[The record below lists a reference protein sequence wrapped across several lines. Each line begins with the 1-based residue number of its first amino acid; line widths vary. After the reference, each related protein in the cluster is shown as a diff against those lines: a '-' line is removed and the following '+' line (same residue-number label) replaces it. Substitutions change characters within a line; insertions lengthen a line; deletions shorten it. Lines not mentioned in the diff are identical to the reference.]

1 MATPFPGM
9 DPYLEHP
16 DLWRDVHHRLI
27 VALADDLAPRLRPR
41 YRVKV
46 EVRVYA
52 AMPDKL
58 GFIGVPDAGIIQVN
72 EPALAYRTPT
82 RPRTVELLVPDVVEE
97 GYLEI
102 QEVVSG
108 EVITVIEILS
118 PANKRSGEGRRFYE
132 TKRGLVLASATHL
145 VEIDLLRAYQ
155 PMPASSNGSST
166 HYRILVSHSHH
177 RPKADLYA
185 FDVQEPIPTFPMPLR
200 PAEEEPTIDLNQLLH
215 DLYDRAGYDLSIDY
229 HCQPV
234 PPFEEE
240 DAAWVEAL
248 LAPCHNT
255 SENPTGMPPLA
266 QP

>member
-1 MATPFPGM
+1 MPTPFPGM

-27 VALADDLAPRLRPR
+27 AALADDLAPRLRPH

-58 GFIGVPDAGIIQVN
+58 DFIGVPDAGIIQVN
-72 EPALAYRTPT
+72 EPAVAYRTPT
-82 RPRTVELLVPDVVEE
+82 RPRSVELLVPDVIEE

-118 PANKRSGEGRRFYE
+118 PANKRPGEGRRFYE

-145 VEIDLLRAYQ
+145 VEIDLLRAHQ
-155 PMPASSNGSST
+155 PMPASGNGSST
-166 HYRILVSHSHH
+166 HYRILVSRSPH

-185 FDVQEPIPTFPMPLR
+185 FDVQEPIPAVPL
-200 PAEEEPTIDLNQLLH
+200 PLQPGEEEPTVELNRILH

-229 HCQPV
+229 RREPT
-234 PPFEEE
+234 PPFDGEN
-240 DAAWVEAL
+240 ATWVEKLLAL
-248 LAPCHNT
+248 LRR
-255 SENPTGMPPLA
+255 
-266 QP
+266 

>member
-1 MATPFPGM
+1 M

-27 VALADDLAPRLRPR
+27 AAMADDLAPRLRPR

-58 GFIGVPDAGIIQVN
+58 GFIGVPDVGIIHVN
-72 EPALAYRTPT
+72 EPAVAYRPST
-82 RPRTVELLVPDVVEE
+82 RPRTVELLVPDVIEE

-145 VEIDLLRAYQ
+145 VEIDLLRAHQ
-155 PMPASSNGSST
+155 RMPASGNGSST

-185 FDVQEPIPTFPMPLR
+185 FDVQETTPAFPVPLK
-200 PAEEEPTIDLNQLLH
+200 PGEEEPTVELNRILH
-215 DLYDRAGYDLSIDY
+215 DLYDQAGYDLSIDY
-229 HCQPV
+229 RRDPA
-234 PPFEEE
+234 PPFDGE
-240 DAAWVEAL
+240 DAVWVEGS
-248 LAPCHNT
+248 LAP
-255 SENPTGMPPLA
+255 LRK
-266 QP
+266 